1 MATNLHTQS
10 NSVCNGGPQPATV
23 FDVDVVSCMGS
34 VALLPRTKDAKS
46 YCELALSGWCSAH
59 GVYFVPRQSA
69 DLILRLLTQRFAC
82 RVDGEMVS

>member
-10 NSVCNGGPQPATV
+10 KSVCNGGPKPATT

-34 VALLPRTKDAKS
+34 VALLPSSKDAKS

-59 GVYFVPRQSA
+59 GVYFIPRNSA
-69 DLILRLLTQRFAC
+69 DLILRLLTQRYVV
-82 RVDGEMVS
+82 RLDGELVS

>member
-10 NSVCNGGPQPATV
+10 KSVCNGHG

-34 VALLPRTKDAKS
+34 VALLPSSKDAKS

-59 GVYFVPRQSA
+59 GVYFVPRNSA
-69 DLILRLLTQRFAC
+69 DLILRLLTQRYIV
-82 RVDGEMVS
+82 RLDGELVS